1 MYFRFK
7 QFDIK
12 QAATAMKVGTDAVL
26 LGAWV
31 PIAPYHKILDVGA
44 GTGLLSLMLAQRCP
58 TAMIDAV
65 EIDGVAYAECVENF
79 TNSNWA
85 VRLRAHC
92 ISFQDFVLRAAGDYD
107 LIISN
112 PPFYRAAYKSG
123 NEQRDRARFTDGLSF
138 AELVE
143 GVAKLLAETG
153 YFAVI
158 LPYSE
163 EAYFMELAQQQGL
176 YPQRLLRTRGN
187 ATAPLKRSLI
197 LFAKK
202 ELAEVVAE
210 EFVIE
215 QVRGE
220 YTEAYKALTR
230 DFYLKF

>member
-31 PIAPYHKILDVGA
+31 PIARYHKILDVGA

-176 YPQRLLRTRGN
+176 CPQRLLRTRGN

-197 LFAKK
+197 LLLKK
-202 ELAEVVAE
+202 NWL
-210 EFVIE
+210 
-215 QVRGE
+215 R
-220 YTEAYKALTR
+220 
-230 DFYLKF
+230 